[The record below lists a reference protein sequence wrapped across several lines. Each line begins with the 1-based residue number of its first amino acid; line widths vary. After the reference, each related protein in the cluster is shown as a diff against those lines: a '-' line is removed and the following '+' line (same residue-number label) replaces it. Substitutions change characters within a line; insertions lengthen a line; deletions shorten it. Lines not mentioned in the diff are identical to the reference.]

1 MDVVTI
7 VICMALVLL
16 AIISTFCNIL
26 NRRNF
31 ICSDS
36 ITADALFPAFSIII
50 TVHDNAKEI
59 ERNLPAILN
68 QNYPVGFEVIVVDES
83 STDETVDVLKRLK
96 NTYSNLYTTFI
107 PETSHYISRRKLA
120 LTIGIKAAKN
130 EWLII
135 TDADCCP
142 QSEFWLQT
150 IAKYCTEKNDMVI
163 GYANYSRNA
172 KTFYRFEH
180 LLTTCYA
187 MLAAHKGVAFRCN
200 CRNLAIRKSIF
211 MEHHGFLKNLRYLRG
226 EYDFIVNEFA
236 IKERTAIVTE
246 EDGKLVQDEPSN
258 KKWKNEHVFYMETRR
273 HLERKFA
280 NRILFNIDNI
290 LLHITYLAEIIAI
303 AYSAIN
309 SNWIIFA
316 SAIFSLILTITL
328 RIFIASK
335 TLKLLNEPMPLWR
348 VPLMEIR
355 IMWQNLV
362 FMVKYAISDKND
374 FIRK

>member
-1 MDVVTI
+1 
-7 VICMALVLL
+7 MALVLL

-142 QSEFWLQT
+142 QSEFWLKT

-172 KTFYRFEH
+172 KTFYRFEQ

-187 MLAAHKGVAFRCN
+187 MLAVHKGVAFRCN

-211 MEHHGFLKNLRYLRG
+211 MEHNGFLKNLRYLRG

-236 IKERTAIVTE
+236 IKGRTAIVTE
-246 EDGKLVQDEPSN
+246 EDGKLVLDAPSK
-258 KKWKNEHVFYMETRR
+258 KKWKNGHVFYMETRR

-280 NRILFNIDNI
+280 YRILFNIDNI
-290 LLHITYLAEIIAI
+290 LLHITYLAELIAI

-348 VPLMEIR
+348 IPLMEIR

-362 FMVKYAISDKND
+362 FMAKYAISDKND

>member
-7 VICMALVLL
+7 VMCMALVLL

-26 NRRNF
+26 NRRSF

-36 ITADALFPAFSIII
+36 ITADAPYPVFSIVI
-50 TVHDNAKEI
+50 TVHDNAKEL

-107 PETSHYISRRKLA
+107 PETSHYLSRRKLA

-187 MLAAHKGVAFRCN
+187 MLAAHKGAAFRCN

-211 MEHHGFLKNLRYLRG
+211 MEHNGFLKNLRYLRG

-246 EDGKLVQDEPSN
+246 EDGKLVQDEPSK

-290 LLHITYLAEIIAI
+290 LLHITYLAEIIAF
-303 AYSAIN
+303 AYSVIN

-316 SAIFSLILTITL
+316 STILSLILTITL
-328 RIFIASK
+328 RIFIANK